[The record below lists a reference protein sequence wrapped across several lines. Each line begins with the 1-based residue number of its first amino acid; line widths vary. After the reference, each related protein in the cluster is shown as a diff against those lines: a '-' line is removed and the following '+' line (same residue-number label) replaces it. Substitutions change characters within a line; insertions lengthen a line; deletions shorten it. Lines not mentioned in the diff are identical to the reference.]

1 MNNYIIIMSEYE
13 HLNDLLDEIE
23 ADHQEFFDKEWD
35 KVNKTPNKIIESEK
49 TDLGLVE
56 LYTPYSN
63 NDNDPY
69 ITNSFMYI
77 NSIVLYGFMNAY
89 DYYVRSQLHNYKLH
103 LENMEEVIDDINHPY
118 IRNYKNIYLTYE
130 PSVEIVKRVYYKQH
144 TLAIIKT
151 CWLRIFQ
158 KKFRNRQK
166 KKLAFKKNINNLRY
180 REIHGKWPKEYY
192 WI

>member
-1 MNNYIIIMSEYE
+1 MTEY
-13 HLNDLLDEIE
+13 HDINDLLDEIE

-63 NDNDPY
+63 NEKDPY

-77 NSIVLYGFMNAY
+77 NSIVLYGFMNQY
-89 DYYVRSQLHNYKLH
+89 DYYVRTQLHHYKLH
-103 LENMEEVIDDINHPY
+103 QENMEDVIDNMKHPH
-118 IRNYKNIYLTYE
+118 IRNYKNICLNYE
-130 PSVEIVKRVYYKQH
+130 PTVEIVKRVYYKQH

-166 KKLAFKKNINNLRY
+166 KKLAFMKNINNLRY